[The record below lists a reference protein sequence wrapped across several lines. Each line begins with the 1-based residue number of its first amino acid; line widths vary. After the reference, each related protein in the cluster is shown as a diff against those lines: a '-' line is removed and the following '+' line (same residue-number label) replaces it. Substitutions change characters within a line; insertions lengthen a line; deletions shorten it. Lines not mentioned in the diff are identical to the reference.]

1 MRIIRSWNDVPHP
14 LKGGVVAL
22 GNFDGLHL
30 GHQAVLGTTMD
41 IAKTSGAPAAV
52 MTFEPHPRA
61 FFKPDQEAFR
71 LCPFRMKARLIAAIG
86 IDYLYAQAFDQK
98 FSERSAENFVKDI
111 LVGGLGIS
119 HVVVGYDYVFG
130 HKRTGNVDVLKDFSA
145 QHKFGVTAVEEMKPN
160 GGARFSSTNIRNH
173 LKEGQCAEAAQLLGR
188 YWEIEGRVEQGDKRG
203 RLLGFPTANLPYK
216 NYVHPKKGVYAVR
229 AGIDRGA
236 ETVWHDGVA
245 NFGNRPTFDKTD
257 ILLEVHL
264 LDADMDLYGK
274 HLRVALVEHIREE
287 RKFDGLDALK
297 SQIFKDSETAR
308 SLLADH
314 PFPKEPAPFVRVPP
328 DP

>member
-1 MRIIRSWNDVPHP
+1 MRIIRSWNDVSHP

-30 GHQAVLGTTMD
+30 GHQAVLGKAMD
-41 IAKTSGAPAAV
+41 VAKMNGVPAAV

-71 LCPFRMKARLIAAIG
+71 LCPFRMKARLIAAMG

-98 FSERSAENFVKDI
+98 FSERTAENFVEDI

-119 HVVVGYDYVFG
+119 HIVVGYDYVFG
-130 HKRTGNVDVLKDFSA
+130 HKRSGNVDVLKELSA
-145 QHKFGVTAVEEMKPN
+145 QHGFGVTSVEEMKLN
-160 GGARFSSTNIRNH
+160 GGARFSSTNIRNY
-173 LKEGQCAEAAQLLGR
+173 LKDGRCSEAAKLLGR

-236 ETVWHDGVA
+236 ETSWHDGVA

-264 LDADMDLYGK
+264 LGASMDLYGK
-274 HLRVALVEHIREE
+274 HLRVALVEHIRAE

-297 SQIFKDSETAR
+297 AQISKDCETAR
-308 SLLADH
+308 GLLAAY
-314 PFPKEPAPFVRVPP
+314 PFSQGPVPFVRALP